1 MTSRNRNGLLV
12 PGLVALGLLAPV
24 LALAQA
30 PGTAARPAA
39 APLDSLH
46 IEPVEPEQ
54 DPRYAQPEVAISR
67 RVLPEVTASQAQTGR
82 LAKQPPR
89 LDDPLG
95 AAWSYR
101 LARQAALAGN
111 APGVSMNMAA
121 ALESAPGHP
130 RYQWWSVTQSVRSL
144 DTATLAKV
152 LPTSVRT
159 LIDSPIARG
168 PFVIATHQAALLAT
182 TIFWTVL
189 VAALWMGRWR
199 LLAHD
204 LSALLLKDR
213 HHRPRLVLPLLAL
226 LLTLALRP
234 GWLGLLA
241 LLSVPVLVHTRGRR
255 HNLLLLTWLGA
266 LCLSFPGWPLL
277 RSAVPTIDPSSEV
290 TLLEQ
295 GCTMPPSASL
305 IETLTGRLAQADE
318 PARQARL
325 LTALGIQEAR
335 RGAFAVSD
343 RHFQQALTLEPGS
356 FPATIG
362 LANNLYYLG
371 RLDDATAAYRQAATS
386 YPKRGEI
393 PFNLAQVQF
402 KKLFVPEATASLDQA
417 RLLGFDPPRATGEPN
432 PREGFSAVVYPG
444 LTGPQMAAA
453 CDREGRTYAPLVAL
467 SGWRNLLGAP
477 PVPLY
482 ILVGVP
488 LLLGLL
494 AVAWNSRRPHP
505 HDCDNCG
512 APLCRSC
519 SGVHE
524 GACMCAGC
532 HETAVRSRSDLVL
545 ATLLK
550 NRGRSESMAHAA
562 RIVRMGRFL
571 PGTGHLATGCFWA
584 GWVRLSLVA
593 GGLFLVLAG
602 WAFDPG
608 AELNTPGL
616 LLPGEAIHPLWYPL
630 PGALWPG
637 LGGAPVV
644 AGLVMLGLAWLTA
657 LLDAPGLRRRLH
669 DRFTTITTGTAK
681 NQPARRAGAGA
692 R

>member
-1 MTSRNRNGLLV
+1 MTFRNRNGLLAPV
-12 PGLVALGLLAPV
+12 LMVLGLQLPA
-24 LALAQA
+24 LALAQTS
-30 PGTAARPAA
+30 GTPSRTAT
-39 APLDSLH
+39 APLDTFFTES
-46 IEPVEPEQ
+46 EAPVP

-67 RVLPEVTASQAQTGR
+67 RVLPEVTASHAQTGR
-82 LAKQPPR
+82 VAKQPPR

-111 APGVSMNMAA
+111 TPGVSVNMAA

-130 RYQWWSVTQSVRSL
+130 RYQWWSLTQSVRTL

-152 LPTSVRT
+152 LPASVRT
-159 LIDSPIARG
+159 LVDSPVARG
-168 PFVIATHQAALLAT
+168 PFLVAAHQATLLAVAL
-182 TIFWTVL
+182 FWTVL
-189 VAALWMGRWR
+189 VAALWLGRWR

-213 HHRPRLVLPLLAL
+213 HHRPRLVLPLVVL
-226 LLTLALRP
+226 LLVFALSP
-234 GWLGLLA
+234 GWLGVLA
-241 LLSVPVLVHTRGRR
+241 LLSVPVLVRTRGRR
-255 HNLLLLTWLGA
+255 HNLLLMTWLAA

-295 GCTMPPSASL
+295 GTTMPPSTSL
-305 IETLTGRLAQADE
+305 VDALTARLAQADE
-318 PARQARL
+318 PGRQARL

-343 RHFQQALTLEPGS
+343 RHFHQALALEPGS
-356 FPATIG
+356 FPATVG

-371 RLDDATAAYRQAATS
+371 KLDEATGAYRQAATAF
-386 YPKRGEI
+386 PKRGEI
-393 PFNLAQVQF
+393 PFNLAQVQY

-417 RLLGFDPPRATGEPN
+417 RRLGFDPPRANGEPN

-453 CDREGRTYAPLVAL
+453 CDREGRTYAPLVVM
-467 SGWRNLLGAP
+467 SGWRYLLGAP

-482 ILVGVP
+482 VLVGAP
-488 LLLGLL
+488 LLLALL
-494 AVAWNSRRPHP
+494 AVAWNSRRPDIHE
-505 HDCDNCG
+505 CDNCG

-519 SGVHE
+519 GGAHE
-524 GACMCAGC
+524 GATLCGGCA
-532 HETAVRSRSDLVL
+532 ETSIRSRSDLVL
-545 ATLLK
+545 GTLLK
-550 NRGRSESMAHAA
+550 NRGRSEGLAHSA
-562 RIVRMGRFL
+562 RIIRMGRFL
-571 PGTGHLATGCFWA
+571 PGAGHLATGCFWG
-584 GWVRLSLVA
+584 GWLRLSLVA

-616 LLPGEAIHPLWYPL
+616 LLPVEAIHPVLLPL
-630 PGALWPG
+630 PAALWPG
-637 LGGAPVV
+637 LGGAPVT
-644 AGLVMLGLAWLTA
+644 AGLVLLCLAWLIA
-657 LLDAPGLRRRLH
+657 LLDAPALRRRLH

-681 NQPARRAGAGA
+681 KQPARRAGAGA

>member
-1 MTSRNRNGLLV
+1 MTIRSRNGLLV
-12 PGLVALGLLAPV
+12 LGLMALGLQGPAGASVQPS
-24 LALAQA
+24 
-30 PGTAARPAA
+30 GTPARTAV
-39 APLDSLH
+39 APLDTL
-46 IEPVEPEQ
+46 ITEPEAPAP
-54 DPRYAQPEVAISR
+54 DPRYAQPDVSISR
-67 RVLPEVTASQAQTGR
+67 RVLPQVTASQAQTGR

-89 LDDPLG
+89 LDDPLR
-95 AAWSYR
+95 AAYSYR

-111 APGVSMNMAA
+111 AGGVSTNMAA

-130 RYQWWSVTQSVRSL
+130 RYQWWSLTQSVRAR

-159 LIDSPIARG
+159 LVDSPVARG
-168 PFVIATHQAALLAT
+168 PFVIAAHQAVLLAT

-189 VAALWMGRWR
+189 VVALWLGRWR

-213 HHRPRLVLPLLAL
+213 QHRPRLVLPLLAL
-226 LLTLALRP
+226 LLTIALRP

-241 LLSVPVLVHTRGRR
+241 LLSVPVLVRTRGRR
-255 HNLLLLTWLGA
+255 HNLLLMTWLGA

-305 IETLTGRLAQADE
+305 IDALTGRLAQADE
-318 PARQARL
+318 PGRQARL
-325 LTALGIQEAR
+325 SAALGIQEAR
-335 RGAFAVSD
+335 RGSFAASD
-343 RHFQQALTLEPGS
+343 RHFQKALALEPGA
-356 FPATIG
+356 FTATVG

-371 RLDDATAAYRQAATS
+371 KLDEATSAYRQAATS
-386 YPKRGEI
+386 FPKRGEI
-393 PFNLAQVQF
+393 PYNLAQLQF

-417 RLLGFDPPRATGEPN
+417 RRLGFDPPHANSEPN

-444 LTGPQMAAA
+444 LTGPQMTAA
-453 CDREGRTYAPLVAL
+453 CNWEGRLYAPLVAL
-467 SGWRNLLGAP
+467 SGWRTMLGTP

-482 ILVGVP
+482 MLVGAP
-488 LLLGLL
+488 LLLALL
-494 AVAWNSRRPHP
+494 AVAWNSRR
-505 HDCDNCG
+505 HDAYECDNCG
-512 APLCRSC
+512 APLCRTC

-524 GACMCAGC
+524 DARLCAGC
-532 HETAVRSRSDLVL
+532 NETAVRSRSDLVL
-545 ATLLK
+545 GTLLK
-550 NRGRSESMAHAA
+550 NRGRSEGLAHAT
-562 RIVRMGRFL
+562 RIIRMGRFV
-571 PGTGHLATGCFWA
+571 PGAGHLATGCFWG
-584 GWVRLSLVA
+584 GWLRLSLVA
-593 GGLFLVLAG
+593 GGLFLVMAG

-616 LLPGEAIHPLWYPL
+616 LLPGEMIHPLWMPL
-630 PGALWPG
+630 PAALWPG
-637 LGGAPVV
+637 LSGAPVV
-644 AGLVMLGLAWLTA
+644 AGLIMLGVAWLIA

-669 DRFTTITTGTAK
+669 DRFTTITGTAR

>member
-1 MTSRNRNGLLV
+1 MTFRNRNGLLV
-12 PGLVALGLLAPV
+12 LGLMALGLQTPV
-24 LALAQA
+24 RASV
-30 PGTAARPAA
+30 PPSGTPARTSV
-39 APLDSLH
+39 APLDTL
-46 IEPVEPEQ
+46 ITEPETPAP
-54 DPRYAQPEVAISR
+54 DPRYAQPDVSISR
-67 RVLPEVTASQAQTGR
+67 RVLPQVTASQAQTGR

-89 LDDPLG
+89 LDDPLR
-95 AAWSYR
+95 AAYSYR

-111 APGVSMNMAA
+111 AGGVSANMAA

-130 RYQWWSVTQSVRSL
+130 RYQWWSLTQSVRAL

-159 LIDSPIARG
+159 LVDSPVARG
-168 PFVIATHQAALLAT
+168 PFVIAAHQAVLLAT

-189 VAALWMGRWR
+189 VAALWLGRWR

-213 HHRPRLVLPLLAL
+213 QHRPRLVLPLLAL
-226 LLTLALRP
+226 LLTIALRP

-241 LLSVPVLVHTRGRR
+241 LLSVPVLVRTRGRR
-255 HNLLLLTWLGA
+255 HNLLLTTWLGV

-295 GCTMPPSASL
+295 SCTMPPSASL
-305 IETLTGRLAQADE
+305 IDALTARLAQTDE
-318 PARQARL
+318 PGRQARL

-335 RGAFAVSD
+335 RGSFAASD
-343 RHFQQALTLEPGS
+343 RHFQKALTLEPGA
-356 FPATIG
+356 FTATVG

-371 RLDDATAAYRQAATS
+371 KLDEATSAYRQAAAGF
-386 YPKRGEI
+386 PKRGEI
-393 PFNLAQVQF
+393 PYNLAQLQF

-417 RLLGFDPPRATGEPN
+417 RRLGFDPPHANSEPN

-444 LTGPQMAAA
+444 LTRPQMTAA
-453 CDREGRTYAPLVAL
+453 CNGEGRLYAPLVAL
-467 SGWRNLLGAP
+467 SGWHTMLGAP

-482 ILVGVP
+482 MLVGAP
-488 LLLGLL
+488 LMLALL
-494 AVAWNSRRPHP
+494 AVAWNSRR
-505 HDCDNCG
+505 HDAYECDNCG

-519 SGVHE
+519 SGAHE
-524 GACMCAGC
+524 DACLCAGC

-545 ATLLK
+545 GTLLK
-550 NRGRSESMAHAA
+550 NRGRSEGLAHAT
-562 RIVRMGRFL
+562 RIIRMGRL
-571 PGTGHLATGCFWA
+571 VPGAGHLATGCFWG
-584 GWVRLSLVA
+584 GWLRLSLVA
-593 GGLFLVLAG
+593 GGLFLVMAG

-608 AELNTPGL
+608 AELSTPGL
-616 LLPGEAIHPLWYPL
+616 LLPGEMIHPLWLPL
-630 PGALWPG
+630 PAALWPG
-637 LGGAPVV
+637 LGGAPVT
-644 AGLVMLGLAWLTA
+644 AGLVLLGVAWLTA
-657 LLDAPGLRRRLH
+657 LFDAPGLRRRLH
-669 DRFTTITTGTAK
+669 DRFTTVTGTAR